1 MRLVANRITIPPLPQ
16 SGATPLYMACQ
27 MGHSDVVEI
36 LIRNGANINLP
47 RDVCM
52 GLLYITLLI
61 KYNSCPI
68 LLLYYSEAKKN

>member
-1 MRLVANRITIPPLPQ
+1 
-16 SGATPLYMACQ
+16 MACKN
-27 MGHSDVVEI
+27 GHSAVVEI

-61 KYNSCPI
+61 KYNCCPI
-68 LLLYYSEAKKN
+68 ATPFILI